1 MGSKQDVVIKNKF
14 GTKTPGRYILRYTSR
29 KDANESL
36 DINDYITK
44 YTTRYSA
51 VEQLKYEAPPDDTII
66 SKDESLSRKDGVLF
80 GNEGLSYTDDMLKEA
95 AAKTQKA
102 ADEGHVAML
111 PILSFSHE
119 YLKKHNIIPDDM
131 EEPKEAGAYKGK
143 VDQLKLRQ
151 AVSDMMFKMHQ
162 DMGFSDPEWTATI
175 QLDTKHVHVHAT
187 TIETTQSKPKRMK
200 LVEDS
205 KSKYQPDMNWQ
216 DNDRT
221 TPYEERFDNR
231 GLTTYVRSGKVVA
244 TQKLTKKGQPKF
256 KKVSEPT
263 GQMIRVEKG
272 MINDKTKDRM
282 RYSLTRSLTKTRDI
296 RPYVNQITNKRQLTK
311 TMTRT
316 TAFYN
321 AVTAEKLQILQAS
334 LPDNKKMWRAD
345 SNAKAMDR
353 PHEIVNDIV
362 DDLWT
367 RHDNGVRLK
376 DFDNAVVDYIDAR
389 QSDEQF
395 DDEMRQDLYQNAY
408 MRLRRETINSIYQD
422 MKKLKDKDKK
432 VEIPKYSIKATS
444 TEALQN
450 EIVDMHSSDYQPQ
463 IYDNL
468 ILNEQRQRGYNNRFK
483 DSFYKANHYKKE
495 IQKYDYLDNQNLTS
509 EDSKVVR
516 EHYLKEYQHNVRV
529 SDKYAYI
536 NMGPESG
543 ISKERFEEVKGS
555 DLVDMLYDYG
565 PKDDRSIPKHI
576 ADMYYEQ
583 SKGRE
588 DALNETL
595 SYLVKTGQFKQYEM
609 MRQQRDDL
617 EKETLFA
624 NQIASELRMPT
635 PSKQSN
641 ASLETRK
648 TIDTFQGRKML
659 KDEITQLEK
668 TTKNLRLDYEKNT
681 NFEKL
686 PSYSHRKKDDNQIEE
701 SVDWSKTKDEND
713 IHQNHQEEFR
723 AWTIR
728 RMQFEHMMREQE
740 RKKREKEI
748 EAELEQQRLDELNEL
763 RESAEFEKQVNKNQ
777 ESKKDKTQVPTN
789 DINLDKDDGFTRE

>member
-1 MGSKQDVVIKNKF
+1 MGAKQDVIIKNKF
-14 GTKTPGRYILRYTSR
+14 GTKSPGRYILRYTSR

-36 DINDYITK
+36 DINEYITK

-51 VEQLKYEAPPDDTII
+51 VEQLKYEAPPENVII

-95 AAKTQKA
+95 ASKTQKA

-119 YLKKHNIIPDDM
+119 YLKKHHIIPEDM

-162 DMGFSDPEWTATI
+162 DMGFTDPEWTATI

-200 LVEDS
+200 LIKDT
-205 KSKYQPDMNWQ
+205 KSEYQPDMNWQ

-221 TPYEERFDNR
+221 TPYEERFDSR
-231 GLTTYVRSGKVVA
+231 GLTTYVRSGNVVA
-244 TQKLTKKGQPKF
+244 TQKVTKNGQPKF

-263 GQMIRVEKG
+263 GNMIRVEKG
-272 MINDKTKDRM
+272 MLNEKVKNRM
-282 RYSLTRSLTKTRDI
+282 RYSLTRSLSKTRDI

-321 AVTAEKLQILQAS
+321 SITAEKLQVLQAS
-334 LPDNKKMWRAD
+334 LPNNKKMWRAD

-353 PHEIVNDIV
+353 SHEIVNDIV

-376 DFDNAVVDYIDAR
+376 DFDNAVIDYIDAR
-389 QSDEQF
+389 QTDEQF
-395 DDEMRQDLYQNAY
+395 DDDMRQDLYQNAY

-422 MKKLKDKDKK
+422 MKDLKDKDKK
-432 VEIPKYSIKATS
+432 VEIPKYSIKATP

-450 EIVDMHSSDYQPQ
+450 EIADMHTNDYKPR
-463 IYDNL
+463 IFDNL
-468 ILNEQRQRGYNNRFK
+468 ILNEQRQRGYDNRFK
-483 DSFYKANHYKKE
+483 DSFYKANHYKNE

-509 EDSKVVR
+509 EESKVVR

-536 NMGPESG
+536 NMGVESG

-565 PKDDRSIPKHI
+565 PKDDRSVPEHI
-576 ADMYYEQ
+576 ANTYYEQ
-583 SKGRE
+583 SKSRE
-588 DALNETL
+588 DALNKTL
-595 SYLVKTGQFKQYEM
+595 SYLVKTGQFKQYELL
-609 MRQQRDDL
+609 REQRDDL

-635 PSKQSN
+635 PSRQNN

-648 TIDTFQGRKML
+648 TIDTFKGRKML

-668 TTKNLRLDYEKNT
+668 TTKNLRIDYENNT
-681 NFEKL
+681 DFEKL
-686 PSYSHRKKDDNQIEE
+686 PSYPSRKKDNNQIEE
-701 SVDWSKTKDEND
+701 SIDWADTKDEND
-713 IHQNHQEEFR
+713 IYKNHREEFR

-740 RKKREKEI
+740 RKKREREI
-748 EAELEQQRLDELNEL
+748 EAELEQQRIDELNEL
-763 RESAEFEKQVNKNQ
+763 RESAEFEEKIA
-777 ESKKDKTQVPTN
+777 KDNNIDSPSHDN
-789 DINLDKDDGFTRE
+789 DIEIDKDINFTRE

>member
-1 MGSKQDVVIKNKF
+1 MGSKQDIVIKNKF

-51 VEQLKYEAPPDDTII
+51 VEQLKYEAPPEDFVI

-509 EDSKVVR
+509 KESKVVR

-701 SVDWSKTKDEND
+701 SVDWSKTKDKSD
-713 IHQNHQEEFR
+713 IHQTHQEEFR

-740 RKKREKEI
+740 RKKREREI

>member
-1 MGSKQDVVIKNKF
+1 MGSKQDIVIKNKF

-29 KDANESL
+29 EDANESL

-51 VEQLKYEAPPDDTII
+51 VEQLKYEAPPEDTVI

-200 LVEDS
+200 LVKDS
-205 KSKYQPDMNWQ
+205 KSKYLPDMNWK

-244 TQKLTKKGQPKF
+244 TQKVTKKGQPKF

-321 AVTAEKLQILQAS
+321 AVTAEKLQVLQAS
-334 LPDNKKMWRAD
+334 LPNNKKMWRAD

-376 DFDNAVVDYIDAR
+376 DFDNAVIDYIDAR

-408 MRLRRETINSIYQD
+408 MRLRRETINGIYQD

-450 EIVDMHSSDYQPQ
+450 EIVDMHSDNHQPRVF
-463 IYDNL
+463 DNL
-468 ILNEQRQRGYNNRFK
+468 ILNEQRQRGYNDRFK

-595 SYLVKTGQFKQYEM
+595 KYLVKTGQFKQYEI
-609 MRQQRDDL
+609 MREQRDDL

-668 TTKNLRLDYEKNT
+668 TTKNLRLEYKKDT

-686 PSYSHRKKDDNQIEE
+686 PSYPHRKKDNNQIEE

-740 RKKREKEI
+740 RKKREREI

-777 ESKKDKTQVPTN
+777 GSKKDKTQVPTN
-789 DINLDKDDGFTRE
+789 DIEKDNDNDFTPK

>member
-1 MGSKQDVVIKNKF
+1 MGSKQDIVIKNKF

-29 KDANESL
+29 EDANESL

-51 VEQLKYEAPPDDTII
+51 VEQLKYEAPPEDTVI

-200 LVEDS
+200 LVKDS
-205 KSKYQPDMNWQ
+205 KSKYLPDMNWQ

-244 TQKLTKKGQPKF
+244 TQKVTKKGQPKF

-321 AVTAEKLQILQAS
+321 AVTAEKLQVLQAS
-334 LPDNKKMWRAD
+334 LPNNKKMWRAD

-408 MRLRRETINSIYQD
+408 MRLRRETINGIYQD

-450 EIVDMHSSDYQPQ
+450 EIADMHSDNYQPR
-463 IYDNL
+463 IFDNL
-468 ILNEQRQRGYNNRFK
+468 ILNEQRQRGYNDRFK

-495 IQKYDYLDNQNLTS
+495 IQKYDYLNTQNLTS
-509 EDSKVVR
+509 EESKVVR
-516 EHYLKEYQHNVRV
+516 DHYLKEYQHNVRV

-565 PKDDRSIPKHI
+565 PKDDRSVPKHI

-595 SYLVKTGQFKQYEM
+595 SYLVKTGQFKQYEI

-641 ASLETRK
+641 ATLETRK

-686 PSYSHRKKDDNQIEE
+686 PPYSHRKKDNNQIEE
-701 SVDWSKTKDEND
+701 SVDWSGTKDEND
-713 IHQNHQEEFR
+713 IQQNHQEEFR

-740 RKKREKEI
+740 RKKREREI

-789 DINLDKDDGFTRE
+789 DIEKDSDNDFTPK